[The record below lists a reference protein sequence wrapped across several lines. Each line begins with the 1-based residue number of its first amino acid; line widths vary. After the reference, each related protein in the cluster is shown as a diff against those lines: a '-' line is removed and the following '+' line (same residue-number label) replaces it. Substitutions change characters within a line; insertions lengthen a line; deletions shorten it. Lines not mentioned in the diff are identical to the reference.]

1 MNLSNCSTCLLKS
14 KAASNLLDNELII
27 QDQSCVHGGFKKGET
42 IFKQNALSSNI
53 IYIQTGLV
61 KLMIDGPRATQILRL
76 KKAPCYLG
84 LPTTMGD
91 KINHYSA
98 IALEST
104 QACFID
110 INVFKG
116 LLRTNPD
123 FSYQIIVELCKN
135 ELNQFDRCV
144 NLVQKQ
150 IFGRLATHLLYL
162 SDEIFKSNDFNM
174 PLTRNEI
181 AQLASTSRETVS
193 RLLNAL
199 AREKIIQINGKKAR
213 ILNKPMLVKI
223 SEKG

>member
-1 MNLSNCSTCLLKS
+1 MELGNCSTCLLKS
-14 KAASNLLDNELII
+14 KAAGNLLDAKLIT
-27 QDQSCVHGGFKKGET
+27 QSQRCVQGEFKKREI

-61 KLMIDGPRATQILRL
+61 KLMIDGPHATQILRL

-84 LPTTMGD
+84 MPTTVGD
-91 KINHYSA
+91 KTNHYSA

-116 LLRTNPD
+116 LLRTKPE

-135 ELNQFDRCV
+135 ELDQFDRCV

-150 IFGRLATHLLYL
+150 VFGRLAAHLLYL
-162 SDEIFKSNDFNM
+162 STEIFNSEEFNM

-181 AQLASTSRETVS
+181 AQLISASRETVS
-193 RLLNAL
+193 RLLNSL
-199 AREKIIQINGKKAR
+199 ANERIIQMKGKKIR
-213 ILNKPMLVKI
+213 ILSFQLLEKI
-223 SEKG
+223 SETG